1 MFQFRPFPS
10 YAYLIQRTMLK
21 YCLSGF
27 PHSEIHGYNGYLL
40 LPVAYRSLSRPSSAP
55 DAKAFPLR
63 SFQLDLSNHL
73 LILKVELCRQFN
85 RIFEIVIVTHLYD
98 VPQLNKTKNTFFC
111 SFKQKTSLLP
121 CLSLLHYI
129 VQFSRFDLPTAF
141 AARFEDLSY
150 ARSSNPTTN
159 VTGMVGPS
167 GLEPPTLRLSV
178 VRSSQLSYGP
188 VCRHKLHI
196 PRRTVYST
204 SRSFRC
210 VSSSSQT
217 RFAGLC
223 SDVGRLAIIL
233 FFRFPQKRML
243 LWDGGDSR
251 DRTGDLLLARQ
262 ALSQL
267 SYIPKLSSLPA
278 DFIACA
284 L

>member
-1 MFQFRPFPS
+1 M
-10 YAYLIQRTMLK
+10 
-21 YCLSGF
+21 
-27 PHSEIHGYNGYLL
+27 
-40 LPVAYRSLSRPSSAP
+40 AYRSLSRPSSAP

-98 VPQLNKTKNTFFC
+98 VPQLKLKIR
-111 SFKQKTSLLP
+111 SFKLYVQKTSLLP

-188 VCRHKLHI
+188 VLSLSVPPRV
-196 PRRTVYST
+196 RRTSVLHLQNLAAGQIHFARGFLF
-204 SRSFRC
+204 SRVPAKAYAF
-210 VSSSSQT
+210 
-217 RFAGLC
+217 
-223 SDVGRLAIIL
+223 VGWWR
-233 FFRFPQKRML
+233 
-243 LWDGGDSR
+243 
-251 DRTGDLLLARQ
+251 
-262 ALSQL
+262 
-267 SYIPKLSSLPA
+267 
-278 DFIACA
+278 
-284 L
+284 